1 MRMSRPFLTIIGL
14 FGIVLLA
21 VFTLKN
27 FRDETQRS
35 LVVPGEDLE
44 ITDAHPEAKGSAVA
58 KSILSGIESQ
68 RLAKTDLERRHRAH
82 HEALIQKRAIEEQL
96 KAKEAAYWE
105 SRQAWMNQ
113 FPFEPVYHPEVTFD
127 SEVYD
132 MMSEGKEIADEDRP
146 AFFEMADLVE
156 KHGFLAAFYSNPSRY
171 SPAFEKIHKILTE
184 ERLSPDPHVW
194 GWIFTNMAD
203 YHKASFHDPD
213 ESWPM
218 DPNIKW
224 GYEMDSN
231 WESIAANLLDG
242 FIEEGNSKVPMT
254 LEQATAIRKRLI
266 NEIPYDVF
274 LNAGRLELFTY
285 NAIYEDM
292 LEAGDPLLIK

>member
-1 MRMSRPFLTIIGL
+1 MRMSRPLLTITGL
-14 FGIVLLA
+14 FGIVLLT
-21 VFTLKN
+21 VFTLKK

-35 LVVPGEDLE
+35 LVVPGEGLE
-44 ITDAHPEAKGSAVA
+44 SADVHYEAKGRTVA
-58 KSILSGIESQ
+58 KSILSGIELQ
-68 RLAKTDLERRHRAH
+68 RAAKADLEARHRAH
-82 HEALIQKRAIEEQL
+82 HEALIQKRAIEDQL

-105 SRQAWMNQ
+105 SRQAWVDQ
-113 FPFEPVYHPEVTFD
+113 FPFEPAYHPEITFD

-146 AFFEMADLVE
+146 AFFEMAGLVE
-156 KHGFLAAFYSNPSRY
+156 KHGFLAAFYNNPSRY

-184 ERLSPDPHVW
+184 ERLSPDPFLW
-194 GWIFTNMAD
+194 GWIFTNTAD
-203 YHKASFHDPD
+203 YHRASFHDPD

-218 DPNIKW
+218 DPNKKW

-242 FIEEGNSKVPMT
+242 FIVEGNSKVPVT

-266 NEIPYDVF
+266 HEIPYDVF
-274 LNAGRLELFTY
+274 LKAGRLELFTY
-285 NAIYEDM
+285 NGIYEDM
-292 LEAGDPLLIK
+292 LKPGDPLLIK

>member
-1 MRMSRPFLTIIGL
+1 MRMSRPLLTIIGL

-21 VFTLKN
+21 VFTLKS

-35 LVVPGEDLE
+35 LVVPGEVLE
-44 ITDAHPEAKGSAVA
+44 STDVQPEAKGSAVA

-68 RLAKTDLERRHRAH
+68 RSAKADLERRHRAH

-105 SRQAWMNQ
+105 SRQAWMDQ

-156 KHGFLAAFYSNPSRY
+156 KHGFLAAFYNNPSRY

-184 ERLSPDPHVW
+184 EGLSPDPLLW
-194 GWIFTNMAD
+194 GWIFTHLHD
-203 YHKASFHDPD
+203 YRRSLQHDPNEPWLFNNKTTWCERRD
-213 ESWPM
+213 ISL
-218 DPNIKW
+218 
-224 GYEMDSN
+224 DSILGRLKN
-231 WESIAANLLDG
+231 NYSRAEP
-242 FIEEGNSKVPMT
+242 SKDLPDDDKGRR
-254 LEQATAIRKRLI
+254 IIDRLI
-266 NEIPYDVF
+266 S
-274 LNAGRLELFTY
+274 ELPPDSFSIIGSMEDFTY